1 MPLAFAKVLYTI
13 GYQQGDLKMKKT
25 WTTPTLKEHGAVEAV
40 TQQTKGLGFGDGII
54 LVIPGLTPPEGIPVD
69 DFGSL

>member
-1 MPLAFAKVLYTI
+1 
-13 GYQQGDLKMKKT
+13 MKKT